1 MSEPSKDK
9 LSLKYEEELAPFRE
23 TIEAVYIKTSSSD
36 VVFRN
41 ILTLPPTILDST
53 PQSKRR
59 SEDSPI
65 EETIILSSE
74 EVEEMKESE
83 KKEYIGKLAISVF
96 TSYQKCYDNAQNIV
110 NRIAKKYSYE
120 EAETFLYER
129 LGCHIVKLQFDESVG
144 LIQKEPNKKGHKNV
158 LLNEEVEISSFIKET
173 YEPLNI
179 DDLLISEDNT
189 ISDKDIQNDE

>member
-41 ILTLPPTILDST
+41 ILTLPPTIIDST

-59 SEDSPI
+59 SEDSPE

-110 NRIAKKYSYE
+110 NRVAKNIL
-120 EAETFLYER
+120 TRR
-129 LGCHIVKLQFDESVG
+129 LKHFYMRG
-144 LIQKEPNKKGHKNV
+144 
-158 LLNEEVEISSFIKET
+158 
-173 YEPLNI
+173 
-179 DDLLISEDNT
+179 
-189 ISDKDIQNDE
+189 